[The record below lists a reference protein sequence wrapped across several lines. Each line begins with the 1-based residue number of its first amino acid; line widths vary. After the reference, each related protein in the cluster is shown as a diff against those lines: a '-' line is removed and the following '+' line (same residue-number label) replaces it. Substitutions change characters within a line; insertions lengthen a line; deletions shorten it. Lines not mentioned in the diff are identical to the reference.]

1 VTYVDATNLT
11 PEERRPYIEIA
22 RAHGCEVEAVFFNVP
37 LEVCRERNAQ
47 RNRVVPGDALD
58 KMAAKLVPPALTE
71 GFDRVETVSQ

>member
-1 VTYVDATNLT
+1 
-11 PEERRPYIEIA
+11 
-22 RAHGCEVEAVFFNVP
+22 VFFNVP